1 MDDFEEFKKMMLE
14 ASEAHFQRKEAI
26 DKVTEI
32 YQGYVKRI
40 DEAENVFTGVEG
52 DIPPPEFFLSAMTEL
67 MQFMVGFLN
76 GIAHFSND
84 TALFVEAMTLQ
95 NGLRAGRD
103 DDGFIN
109 IWTRDGN
116 GKKPPHGG

>member
-76 GIAHFSND
+76 GR
-84 TALFVEAMTLQ
+84 LQ
-95 NGLRAGRD
+95 QKEFFPKTKDLAKQEKLEEIPQRREKN
-103 DDGFIN
+103 
-109 IWTRDGN
+109 
-116 GKKPPHGG
+116 